1 MKCINISHPEFK
13 ALLSQ
18 SNKSSFD
25 LELLVSK
32 WQEDNNTGDFPNL
45 KEISNQLI
53 NNKVDKINFQK
64 AENLAQSKFYYDTTI
79 SEETRSF
86 IQTLVKNFPKI
97 ASQIKIIDDKA
108 AWNYYIGEDAA
119 DYMGYWATDENGMG
133 YILLN
138 RNRWAKTDTLAHE
151 MLHAF
156 SQIILDNPETQ
167 LEKDYVKNLTVLFN
181 QFKDLKEAKIDYE
194 YQANDINE
202 FLASSLTSKEFQNF
216 LKSKFTKEKK
226 SLFQQLIDLIKS
238 LFGNKIEKSYLE
250 KITNLTEDIIN
261 KSDFKNYKSR
271 IQLINSQNL
280 EGKGELNNQAIK
292 VKNSIK
298 EIAKYLKNKYP
309 EIKLNITNNPIWEKN
324 DNIFNQKEFDNQV
337 KYRLKATEIL
347 LSPKADEIFK
357 KGEKSKW
364 DIDKILN
371 ELGIPKEQKELIKSF
386 NTKNREEIIANLL
399 ANYSYT
405 VEINTAKSPEAGP
418 YAATGNEE
426 SFSFNNDEYRLD
438 LNLDE
443 DYNIVGKNYVKN
455 DKKISKTEY
464 YKAFEAASN
473 NGKPTDIYG
482 PTGMGLIVPGGTKY
496 TENEVATPAITPSI
510 KGHAGFATPQG
521 IGWFRSDDKVSEEK
535 KEFSDLLNKNRIE
548 DAEKLDNLRK
558 TKDLPTKTRRILE
571 VQSDLFQKG
580 RDKNELTLPQ
590 TDDNAYL
597 DEQGEPSTIKTP
609 SNQFLQLLNKDN
621 NWVTFF
627 IKSIIQDSAK
637 KGYEKVLFPTG
648 NTASKVEGHTTL
660 EVFIKGREEEL
671 RNIEEQ
677 KSRYKKRIEEL
688 KHSLSTDRFV
698 NKEDLTYK
706 IVDDPSSTSTPKKK
720 VAILIDK
727 ITGDPLLIDRGFVN
741 STFSLAE
748 NAEETFR
755 KFLSGEE
762 TYKKAK
768 LKDVIEINRKGKKEE
783 TLRINEENYNN
794 LLNSTRVQT
803 IQKEL
808 KEAKD
813 GTLRISSIVK
823 FYEDT
828 VANILGK
835 RGYNPRQITDEYGNT
850 WNEVSINQARDLA
863 NVLLQRN
870 EANKIIGQANIKA
883 MTVLID
889 AVNQKQDTLP
899 HEYAHHYIAWFRNTP
914 IVQEAIK
921 KWGSEEALVQS
932 IGEQVVKQKGEA
944 YNWWKKFTDY
954 IMNLFNNLSTKDKQE
969 LTNIL
974 TDAFLSGIDL
984 ENNNVGISRER
995 SKELAN
1001 KASGVFNQE
1010 EPIKPGVQE
1019 LFDSNPEL
1027 ANSVY
1032 EAAGFGNLIKPTDK
1046 IIWGHPAIGKSYA
1059 AKKVK
1064 MIDFDSYKLGIN
1076 KKYNLY
1082 IAPGLSDT
1090 ELRTDDKTRE
1100 ARENWRYKSEENQAL
1115 WNQFIRDVW
1124 QQAKKDAKD
1133 QGAIL
1138 FASDLL
1144 VLREFGNEVD
1154 KALTMPDELFFE
1166 RSKQRNNFIEGE
1178 LGTKVWKGNL
1188 NRAVNN
1194 FKEKFG
1200 KDKVI
1205 NTEKYLS
1212 DLFITPQQKQQAL
1225 QLYSQYLNTIFP
1237 DSQVKDIVYNAS
1249 NYNSEIPN
1257 NTIFKQGL
1265 FLTTQLQYARNF
1277 AKEKQKKFLN
1287 ALIINSQNLKY
1298 ADKYTIQQI
1307 GRNESLANDLD
1318 IDDLDYIDYLIEGG
1332 LSKENAIEFVK
1343 KQTFDTLYYI
1353 ETEFGIKDKY
1363 GFVGNEYV
1371 VFKPEQIHILGNKQ
1385 DIEEF
1390 KEFAKN
1396 ETDTYNEET
1405 NNYNEDTDTFD
1416 EKDNEQRNFSSEED
1430 YLQSKL
1436 SVNEVAEQLNVE
1448 GLSLE
1453 QIINKNS
1460 KLKTTLN
1467 KVLEINPTLNLVIAK
1482 DNTLKS
1488 SFDPN
1493 TNQVTVSLV
1502 EVKMLADKSGLPV
1515 NEVLESIIRHELNHA
1530 YQFFALQNNMDLEVQ
1545 ATELLDT
1552 FKKMDAFEPFIDT
1565 LRSGFRNQ
1573 EGETY
1578 QYNLEE
1584 FLADINSNTN
1594 FIKYTKKFNA
1604 NGEKLNIFKQMYNS
1618 FLRLFGIKTDTFY
1631 EKLVEFIS
1639 NDEFVNEAKTL
1650 IAELNKKGET
1660 IKAGKRFATQNDV
1673 SIYEQAL
1680 YKRIGYLTKKLKE
1693 DPNNAYLYKRQLTAI
1708 EEKLILLRVP
1718 LANKYKI
1725 FQDFGES
1732 VLDDIEKR
1740 LKNHSVGNNEV
1751 LDMANFYEIIDLWK
1765 KFPELATKASILERE
1780 LNKYKEESFLQIIHE
1795 NLHQDKKPTLEQIRN
1810 QRDDVRFIE
1819 KWTGSLRDTVNY
1831 ISNAIGNIIGRSQT
1845 VIEEKR
1851 KLIFLEIQEKVKSLE
1866 SSGRNIQDIYDE
1878 LIEYNEIR
1886 DTYKLIPESVVGNT
1900 SKEAQEFYYFYKKK
1914 MKEFNNLLPTLTKR
1928 DKNGKLEIITLSDN
1942 FIPNVP
1948 KSDLKSF
1955 LAGLNPL
1962 KKRYVGDFTRDEDD
1976 KNDIIAIDYITKI
1989 KGSEKSLNLG
1999 HSLYAFAS
2007 TVYNYDE
2014 MSRTLPKVR
2023 LLQRE
2028 IYNTKFIQGS
2038 DPNTTKTGTESG
2050 YWRMTEDFINAQ
2062 VKGAY
2067 KAKEGRRAVST
2078 SEDQYGNITE
2088 TYVDI
2093 AGSIDTLLSWNSLL
2107 RIGLAPITA
2116 VANISFGKLSNF
2128 IEAWASGYLT
2138 ELGYAEVIFFNQTFD
2153 KDSVLNKEILTKLN
2167 ILQELT
2173 EYTQDNVLKTKIKG
2187 LDPAQLKEYMFS
2199 LQKGGEKY
2207 IQSTMLLA
2215 IMIKQGYLTKDGK
2228 LTKEYLT
2235 ITDLQKTEL
2244 INEVQRTNHLL
2255 HGRYTPKESAIAQQY
2270 VLYRAMSQFRKWIPS
2285 AIESRFGSK
2294 RYDQRLKRMTEGRM
2308 LTFLIMAYN
2317 LKDSLKR
2324 ISEGNLKDYEIYNLR
2339 KLSIEVVLTVGT
2351 YVLIAMLKG
2360 GDDKDDKERRK
2371 TAVYKTTML
2380 LLTRVAGDLS
2390 FFFSPNQ
2397 INNLFKNIGP
2407 VTKLIQDLLSIVE
2420 NLGTFWEW
2428 DDKTAGE
2435 IFDKGTN
2442 LIPGNKLIKDP
2453 YKIFNKEVLQEL
2465 R

>member
-25 LELLVSK
+25 LELLISK
-32 WQEDNNTGDFPNL
+32 WQEDNNTYDFPNL
-45 KEISNQLI
+45 KEITNDVI
-53 NNKVDKINFQK
+53 NNKLDKINFQK
-64 AENLAQSKFYYDTTI
+64 AENLAESKFYYDTTI
-79 SEETRSF
+79 SEETRDF

-97 ASQIKIIDDKA
+97 ASQIKIIDNKA
-108 AWNYYIGEDAA
+108 AWNKYVGEDA
-119 DYMGYWATDENGMG
+119 DYMGYWASDENGMG

-138 RNRWAKTDTLAHE
+138 RGKWAKTDTLAHE

-156 SQIILDNPETQ
+156 TQVILDNPETQ
-167 LEKDYVKNLTVLFN
+167 AEKDYVKNLTVLFN
-181 QFKDLKEAKIDYE
+181 QFKGLKEAKTDYE

-202 FLASSLTSKEFQNF
+202 FLAYSLTSKEFQSF
-216 LKSKFTKEKK
+216 LKSKFTKEQK
-226 SLFQQLIDLIKS
+226 SLFQELVDLIKS

-250 KITNLTEDIIN
+250 KITNLTKDIIN
-261 KSDFKNYKSR
+261 KSDYKNYKSR
-271 IQLINSQNL
+271 IQLINSQTL
-280 EGKGELNNQAIK
+280 EGKGEL
-292 VKNSIK
+292 
-298 EIAKYLKNKYP
+298 
-309 EIKLNITNNPIWEKN
+309 
-324 DNIFNQKEFDNQV
+324 
-337 KYRLKATEIL
+337 
-347 LSPKADEIFK
+347 
-357 KGEKSKW
+357 
-364 DIDKILN
+364 
-371 ELGIPKEQKELIKSF
+371 
-386 NTKNREEIIANLL
+386 
-399 ANYSYT
+399 
-405 VEINTAKSPEAGP
+405 
-418 YAATGNEE
+418 
-426 SFSFNNDEYRLD
+426 
-438 LNLDE
+438 
-443 DYNIVGKNYVKN
+443 
-455 DKKISKTEY
+455 
-464 YKAFEAASN
+464 
-473 NGKPTDIYG
+473 
-482 PTGMGLIVPGGTKY
+482 
-496 TENEVATPAITPSI
+496 
-510 KGHAGFATPQG
+510 
-521 IGWFRSDDKVSEEK
+521 
-535 KEFSDLLNKNRIE
+535 
-548 DAEKLDNLRK
+548 
-558 TKDLPTKTRRILE
+558 
-571 VQSDLFQKG
+571 
-580 RDKNELTLPQ
+580 
-590 TDDNAYL
+590 
-597 DEQGEPSTIKTP
+597 
-609 SNQFLQLLNKDN
+609 SNQ
-621 NWVTFF
+621 
-627 IKSIIQDSAK
+627 SIQ
-637 KGYEKVLFPTG
+637 
-648 NTASKVEGHTTL
+648 
-660 EVFIKGREEEL
+660 
-671 RNIEEQ
+671 
-677 KSRYKKRIEEL
+677 
-688 KHSLSTDRFV
+688 
-698 NKEDLTYK
+698 
-706 IVDDPSSTSTPKKK
+706 
-720 VAILIDK
+720 
-727 ITGDPLLIDRGFVN
+727 
-741 STFSLAE
+741 
-748 NAEETFR
+748 
-755 KFLSGEE
+755 
-762 TYKKAK
+762 
-768 LKDVIEINRKGKKEE
+768 
-783 TLRINEENYNN
+783 
-794 LLNSTRVQT
+794 
-803 IQKEL
+803 
-808 KEAKD
+808 
-813 GTLRISSIVK
+813 
-823 FYEDT
+823 
-828 VANILGK
+828 
-835 RGYNPRQITDEYGNT
+835 
-850 WNEVSINQARDLA
+850 
-863 NVLLQRN
+863 
-870 EANKIIGQANIKA
+870 
-883 MTVLID
+883 
-889 AVNQKQDTLP
+889 
-899 HEYAHHYIAWFRNTP
+899 
-914 IVQEAIK
+914 
-921 KWGSEEALVQS
+921 
-932 IGEQVVKQKGEA
+932 
-944 YNWWKKFTDY
+944 
-954 IMNLFNNLSTKDKQE
+954 
-969 LTNIL
+969 
-974 TDAFLSGIDL
+974 
-984 ENNNVGISRER
+984 
-995 SKELAN
+995 
-1001 KASGVFNQE
+1001 
-1010 EPIKPGVQE
+1010 GVQE
-1019 LFDSNPEL
+1019 LFNTNPEL
-1027 ANSVY
+1027 ANEVY
-1032 EAAGFGNLIKPTDK
+1032 EALGFEQKLPFVKSDKTIDDDFFIKDELIVTKELQNIRTNNFDGSINKELSELKAKLNTLPIGSKFNVSEYTKPVSTNLEDVLNKITLSESNKVLLEKIKPLIKGVKIEYVDK
-1046 IIWGHPAIGKSYA
+1046 FILSNSGAVYSDKYNTIRINKSEKNIPLEELLIHELLHAATFRKISYFETNTKGLSEKELAALNELENIRKVLKEASDKYWDNKPRYTRSVNPLQGYRVDSIHEIISYA
-1059 AKKVK
+1059 
-1064 MIDFDSYKLGIN
+1064 FTN
-1076 KKYNLY
+1076 KEFRDA
-1082 IAPGLSDT
+1082 I
-1090 ELRTDDKTRE
+1090 
-1100 ARENWRYKSEENQAL
+1100 SE
-1115 WNQFIRDVW
+1115 I
-1124 QQAKKDAKD
+1124 
-1133 QGAIL
+1133 
-1138 FASDLL
+1138 
-1144 VLREFGNEVD
+1144 
-1154 KALTMPDELFFE
+1154 PY
-1166 RSKQRNNFIEGE
+1166 
-1178 LGTKVWKGNL
+1178 KGNKSILDKLVELIANIFGVKQDTVL
-1188 NRAVNN
+1188 NALLA
-1194 FKEKFG
+1194 
-1200 KDKVI
+1200 
-1205 NTEKYLS
+1205 NTEV
-1212 DLFITPQQKQQAL
+1212 LFENNQITPQQKQQAL
-1225 QLYSQYLNTIFP
+1225 QQYSQYLDTIFP
-1237 DSQVKDIVYNAS
+1237 DSKVKDIKQHTTEADFESFTKEGSGRLGRGFYFSDFGNNYIEGENVKKKFVLLNIKNPLNIQGGQFMKDVYKLLDDRKQSSDDTDAKIQAQKDINNQYKQKADALVGDK
-1249 NYNSEIPN
+1249 NGVLNSEI
-1257 NTIFKQGL
+1257 K
-1265 FLTTQLQYARNF
+1265 
-1277 AKEKQKKFLN
+1277 
-1287 ALIINSQNLKY
+1287 
-1298 ADKYTIQQI
+1298 
-1307 GRNESLANDLD
+1307 
-1318 IDDLDYIDYLIEGG
+1318 
-1332 LSKENAIEFVK
+1332 
-1343 KQTFDTLYYI
+1343 
-1353 ETEFGIKDKY
+1353 
-1363 GFVGNEYV
+1363 
-1371 VFKPEQIHILGNKQ
+1371 VFEPEQIHILGSKQ
-1385 DIEEF
+1385 DIEGFENF
-1390 KEFAKN
+1390 VRN
-1396 ETDTYNEET
+1396 ETD
-1405 NNYNEDTDTFD
+1405 NYNEDTDTFD

-1436 SVNEVAEQLNVE
+1436 SINEVAEQLNNE

-1453 QIINKNS
+1453 QIINKNP
-1460 KLKTTLN
+1460 KLKPTLD
-1467 KVLEINPTLNLVIAK
+1467 KILEINPTLNLVIAK

-1488 SFDPN
+1488 SFDPS

-1545 ATELLDT
+1545 ANELLDT

-1584 FLADINSNTN
+1584 FLADINSNAN

-1708 EEKLILLRVP
+1708 EEKLILLRIP

-1725 FQDFGES
+1725 FQDFGEG

-1740 LKNHSVGNNEV
+1740 LKSHSVGNNEV

-1765 KFPELATKASILERE
+1765 KFPELATKASILERD

-1795 NLHQDKKPTLEQIRN
+1795 NLHQDEKPTLEQIRN
-1810 QRDDVRFIE
+1810 QRDDVKFRE
-1819 KWTGSLRDTVNY
+1819 KWTGSLRDTINY

-1845 VIEEKR
+1845 VIEER
-1851 KLIFLEIQEKVKSLE
+1851 RNLIFLEIQEKVKFLE
-1866 SSGRNIQDIYDE
+1866 SSGRKIQDIYDE

-1900 SKEAQEFYYFYKKK
+1900 SKEAQEFYYFYKEK

-1928 DKNGKLEIITLSDN
+1928 DKNGRLEIITLSDN

-1948 KSDLKSF
+1948 KSDFKAF

-2067 KAKEGRRAVST
+2067 KAKEGRTAIST
-2078 SEDQYGNITE
+2078 SEDEYGNITE
-2088 TYVDI
+2088 TYVDV

-2228 LTKEYLT
+2228 LTNKYLT

-2294 RYDQRLKRMTEGRM
+2294 RYDQRLKRITEGRI
-2308 LTFLIMAYN
+2308 LTFAIMVYN

-2324 ISEGNLKDYEIYNLR
+2324 MSEGKLKDYEIYNLK
-2339 KLSIEVVLTVGT
+2339 KLLIEVVLTIGT
-2351 YVLIAMLKG
+2351 YVLMAMLKG
-2360 GDDKDDKERRK
+2360 GDEKDDKERRK
-2371 TAVYKTTML
+2371 TAVYKTSML

-2397 INNLFKNIGP
+2397 INNLFKNIAP
-2407 VTKLIQDLLSIVE
+2407 VTKLTGDLLDIAE
-2420 NLGTFWEW
+2420 NLIIFWEW
-2428 DDKTAGE
+2428 DDKTVGE

-2453 YKIFNKEVLQEL
+2453 YKVFNKEVLQEL